1 MHTNKKLLSRAEVGI
16 VFNSFKQDG
25 KKVVFTNGCFDILH
39 VGHIELIESAKSLGD
54 ILVVG
59 LNSDDSVK
67 RLKGIGRPINS
78 VRERVRILSALEFV
92 DYVVIFDEDTPYEL
106 LREVRPDILI
116 KGGDYSLNEIVGRN
130 IVESYGG
137 KVKVIPL
144 LKGKSTTDIINK
156 IMQLEKVKHLD
167 VSSQKNVVNKS

>member
-1 MHTNKKLLSRAEVGI
+1 MRNISKKLLSRAEVSA
-16 VFNSFKQDG
+16 VSNSLKQDG

-39 VGHIELIESAKSLGD
+39 VGHIELLESAKSLGD

-67 RLKGIGRPINS
+67 RLKGTGRPINS

-92 DYVVIFDEDTPYEL
+92 DYVVIFNEDTPYKL
-106 LREVRPDILI
+106 LQEVKPDFLI
-116 KGGDYSLNEIVGRN
+116 KGGDYSLDKIVGRD

-137 KVKVIPL
+137 KVKVIQL

-156 IMQLEKVKHLD
+156 IMQSERVKHLD
-167 VSSQKNVVNKS
+167 NK

>member
-1 MHTNKKLLSRAEVGI
+1 MRNVSKKLLSRAEVSA
-16 VFNSFKQDG
+16 VSNSLKQDG

-39 VGHIELIESAKSLGD
+39 VGHIELLESAKSLGD

-67 RLKGIGRPINS
+67 RLKGTGRPINS

-92 DYVVIFDEDTPYEL
+92 DYVVIFNEDTPYKL
-106 LREVRPDILI
+106 LQEVKPDFLI
-116 KGGDYSLNEIVGRN
+116 KGGDYSLDEIVGRD

-137 KVKVIPL
+137 KVKVIQL

-156 IMQLEKVKHLD
+156 IMQSERVKHLD
-167 VSSQKNVVNKS
+167 NK

>member
-1 MHTNKKLLSRAEVGI
+1 MRNVSKKLLSRAEVSA
-16 VFNSFKQDG
+16 VSNSLKQDG

-39 VGHIELIESAKSLGD
+39 VGHIELLESAKSLGD

-67 RLKGIGRPINS
+67 RLKGTGRPINS

-92 DYVVIFDEDTPYEL
+92 DYVVIFNEDTPYKL
-106 LREVRPDILI
+106 LQEVKPDFLI
-116 KGGDYSLNEIVGRN
+116 KGGDYSLDEIVGRN

-137 KVKVIPL
+137 KVKVIQL

-156 IMQLEKVKHLD
+156 IMQSERVKHLD
-167 VSSQKNVVNKS
+167 NK

>member
-1 MHTNKKLLSRAEVGI
+1 MRNISKKLLSRAEVSA
-16 VFNSFKQDG
+16 VSNSLKQYG

-39 VGHIELIESAKSLGD
+39 VGHIELLESAKSLGD

-67 RLKGIGRPINS
+67 RLKGTGRPINS

-92 DYVVIFDEDTPYEL
+92 DYVVIFNEDTPYKL
-106 LREVRPDILI
+106 LQEVKPDFLI
-116 KGGDYSLNEIVGRN
+116 KGGDYSLDEIVGRD

-137 KVKVIPL
+137 KVKVIQL

-156 IMQLEKVKHLD
+156 IMQSERVKHLD
-167 VSSQKNVVNKS
+167 NK

>member
-1 MHTNKKLLSRAEVGI
+1 MHINKKLLNRAEVSA
-16 VFNSFKQDG
+16 VSNSLKQDG

-39 VGHIELIESAKSLGD
+39 IGHIELLESAKSLGD

-92 DYVVIFDEDTPYEL
+92 DYVVIFNEDTPYEL
-106 LREVRPDILI
+106 LREIRPDFLI
-116 KGGDYSLNEIVGRN
+116 KGGDYSLDEIVGRN

-137 KVKVIPL
+137 KVKVIPV

-156 IMQLEKVKHLD
+156 IMQSEKVKPKVTPKLK
-167 VSSQKNVVNKS
+167 V